1 MISITRRH
9 VSDVSEGTFPNF
21 VGNIGRMKF
30 HKLRSI
36 PSFFSLAR
44 PPDITTL
51 LVIIA
56 PQGKGGK
63 KEEEEEEE
71 KGKGGKKWFGD
82 ERVRSKTPL

>member
-56 PQGKGGK
+56 PQGEGGK
-63 KEEEEEEE
+63 KKTGGGEGER
-71 KGKGGKKWFGD
+71 KRGKKWFGD